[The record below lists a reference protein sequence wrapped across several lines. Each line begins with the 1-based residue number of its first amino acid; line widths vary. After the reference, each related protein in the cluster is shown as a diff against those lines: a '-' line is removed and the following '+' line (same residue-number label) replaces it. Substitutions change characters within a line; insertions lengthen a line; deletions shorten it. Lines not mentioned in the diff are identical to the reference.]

1 MVKNVKF
8 FPNQTSTDLKLGDL
22 VSVQYRDT
30 GAYEA
35 GWDETVYLGFITM
48 VPPATPDN
56 PAGMIQMWCINT
68 NSPHIITPRLDKVE
82 VISEAG

>member
-8 FPNQTSTDLKLGDL
+8 FPNQISTDLKLGDL
-22 VSVQYRDT
+22 VSVQYRKSR
-30 GAYEA
+30 AYEA
-35 GWDETVYLGFITM
+35 GWGAEVYLGFITM

-68 NSPHIITPRLDKVE
+68 SSLHIITPRLDKVE
-82 VISEAG
+82 VISGAG